1 MLPFDTT
8 DRSGNA
14 ETEVLPAEP
23 VIPEFTAFTAPRESA
38 MPLAPSAAVGASA
51 AATPSSGSTP
61 PPTPPA
67 PTAPTAPTAPAYAA
81 PGATTPETWPT
92 APARRRHPLFG
103 TIFWGTVMLAFSG
116 FIIYRTIVPGE
127 TDPALWLLG
136 GVILMGLVLIVAGI
150 AAAARRAT

>member
-1 MLPFDTT
+1 MKSPMPF
-8 DRSGNA
+8 
-14 ETEVLPAEP
+14 
-23 VIPEFTAFTAPRESA
+23 
-38 MPLAPSAAVGASA
+38 AV
-51 AATPSSGSTP
+51 
-61 PPTPPA
+61 
-67 PTAPTAPTAPAYAA
+67 
-81 PGATTPETWPT
+81 PG
-92 APARRRHPLFG
+92 LFG